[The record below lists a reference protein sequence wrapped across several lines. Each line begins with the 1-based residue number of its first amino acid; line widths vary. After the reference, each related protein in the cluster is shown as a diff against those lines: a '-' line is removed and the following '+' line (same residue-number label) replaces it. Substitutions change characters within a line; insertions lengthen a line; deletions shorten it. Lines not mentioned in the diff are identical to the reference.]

1 MVIKL
6 NEIKYSNIRKINDFK
21 WEIIC
26 DKSAGMKVP
35 GIIFADEEILE
46 HAVKENTISQVI
58 NVANLPG
65 IINAS
70 YAMPDIHFG
79 YGFPIGGV
87 AATDAENGV
96 ISPGGVGFDISCG
109 VRLLRTNIEISEIK
123 SNLGELTSALYT
135 AVPKGVG
142 KSGRIKLS
150 SKEIKK
156 IFTEGVNWAVKNG
169 YGWEEDK
176 YFTEEEG
183 CMHGANPDYVS
194 RLAIDRG
201 SDQVGSLGSGNHF
214 LEIQRVSK
222 IYNEKAASVMGIH
235 EGQVLVMIHSGSR
248 GLGHQICS
256 DYLKIM
262 QATPYMNKIRLP
274 DRQLACAPL
283 KSDDGRRYYSAMVCA
298 VNFAMVNRHCLAHLV
313 RNVFESFFS
322 KSAEKLGMSM
332 LYDVSHN
339 IAKIENHIICENVRK
354 DVCVHRKGA
363 TRAFGPGAPGVP
375 QIYKE
380 IGQPVIVPGDMG
392 RYSFIMTGTRDA
404 MVESFSSTCHG
415 AGRMMSRSKA
425 KKEIDPVKLKNRL
438 FDSKGIIIYAQSL
451 AGLAEEAP
459 EAYKD
464 AEKVVEIAHMA
475 KISKKVAKLEPLS
488 VIKG

>member
-1 MVIKL
+1 MA
-6 NEIKYSNIRKINDFK
+6 EMKYSNIRKINDFK

-46 HAVKENTISQVI
+46 NAVKEKTIVQVI

-65 IINAS
+65 ILNAS

-79 YGFPIGGV
+79 YGFCIGGV
-87 AATDAENGV
+87 AATDAEDGV
-96 ISPGGVGFDISCG
+96 ISPGGVGFDIACG
-109 VRLLRTNIEISEIK
+109 VRLLRTNIEASEIK
-123 SNLGELTSALYT
+123 PVLQELTSSLYT

-156 IFTEGVNWAVKNG
+156 IFKEGVNWGVKNG

-183 CMHGANPDYVS
+183 CMHGGNPDYVS
-194 RLAIDRG
+194 RLAINRG

-214 LEIQRVSK
+214 IEIQKVSQ
-222 IYNEKAASVMGIH
+222 IYNEKAACAMGIH
-235 EGQVLVMIHSGSR
+235 KGQVLVMIHSGSR
-248 GLGHQICS
+248 GLGHQVCS

-262 QATPYMNKIRLP
+262 QGSLYMNKIKLP

-283 KSDDGRRYYSAMVCA
+283 KSDEGRRYFSAMVCA
-298 VNFAMVNRHCLAHLV
+298 VNFAMVNRHCLAHWV

-322 KSAEKLGMSM
+322 KSAEKLGMST

-339 IAKIENHIICENVRK
+339 IAKIENHLISNNTRK

-363 TRAFGPGAPGVP
+363 TRAFGPGAPQVP

-392 RYSFIMTGTRDA
+392 RYSFIMTGTQTA
-404 MVESFSSTCHG
+404 MHESFGSTCHG
-415 AGRMMSRSKA
+415 AGRLMSRSKA
-425 KKEIDPVKLKNRL
+425 KKVIDPVKLKNML
-438 FDSKGIIIYAQSL
+438 FDSKGIIIFAQSL

-459 EAYKD
+459 DAYKD
-464 AEKVVEIAHMA
+464 VEKVVEIAQSA
-475 KISKKVAKLEPLS
+475 KISDKVAKLEPLS